1 MIAPA
6 VRAAA
11 RRGTGAPPGEARL
24 KIVVEVAMRSDRV
37 ISTIDFHTAGI
48 GMRLLTSGLGRLP
61 GATIGAKRRFFQEHH
76 DDLRTGLCL
85 WPRGHRSLLIAVMT
99 EAVTPGAH
107 FGLFFMYPGGYYVSC
122 GEGTIGAATVAIE
135 TGMVQRL
142 GAETPVVID
151 TEAGVVET
159 IARSDRDR
167 VREVTLR
174 WAPSFVVLTGQSVE
188 VESLGATS
196 PAGSPVRPRSKAGA
210 RSCRRSPGPRTS
222 PASASFSS
230 IRKTR
235 CAPGISSRGDRVKT
249 LVLGGGVVGV
259 TTAYFLAKAGH
270 EVTLVDEK
278 DGVGLEAS
286 AGNAG
291 IIAPGH
297 SFAWA
302 SPRAPRMLWE
312 SLRGAETAIRIR
324 PTTDLRLYTW
334 GLRFLRECTADRAK
348 RNTLV
353 KLRLCQYSQAVMNE
367 LVRAEQIEYHAIAKG
382 ALYLYRDGAEL
393 DAGVKKMALL
403 AEHGQKQEILDA
415 RGVAQLDPVFEPV
428 QGKIAGAIRDVGDS
442 SGDSR
447 LFVENLAR
455 VCREKLGV
463 VVRLGTRVTE
473 LRGDAD
479 RIDMALTSAGGL
491 KADNYVLA
499 LGVGAP
505 SIARTVGVGLPVYPA
520 KGYSSTFPLKPGGRS
535 PTVPGVDEKW
545 LVGWSRLGDRLRLTS
560 TAEFAG
566 YDWGWTPRDFNNILK
581 LARDLFPDAADYD
594 RGEYRACLRPM
605 TPDGP
610 PILGLGRHRN
620 LFLNCGHGHMGWTM
634 ACVTAR
640 LVADFMTGRMPE
652 LDLEG
657 LTPRR

>member
-1 MIAPA
+1 M
-6 VRAAA
+6 
-11 RRGTGAPPGEARL
+11 
-24 KIVVEVAMRSDRV
+24 
-37 ISTIDFHTAGI
+37 
-48 GMRLLTSGLGRLP
+48 
-61 GATIGAKRRFFQEHH
+61 
-76 DDLRTGLCL
+76 
-85 WPRGHRSLLIAVMT
+85 
-99 EAVTPGAH
+99 
-107 FGLFFMYPGGYYVSC
+107 
-122 GEGTIGAATVAIE
+122 
-135 TGMVQRL
+135 
-142 GAETPVVID
+142 
-151 TEAGVVET
+151 
-159 IARSDRDR
+159 
-167 VREVTLR
+167 
-174 WAPSFVVLTGQSVE
+174 
-188 VESLGATS
+188 
-196 PAGSPVRPRSKAGA
+196 
-210 RSCRRSPGPRTS
+210 
-222 PASASFSS
+222 
-230 IRKTR
+230 
-235 CAPGISSRGDRVKT
+235 KT
-249 LVLGGGVVGV
+249 LILGGGVVGV

-270 EVTLVDEK
+270 EVTLLEEK
-278 DGVGLEAS
+278 DALGLEAS
-286 AGNAG
+286 SGNAG

-302 SPRAPRMLWE
+302 SPRAPWMLWE

-348 RNTLV
+348 RNTLI
-353 KLRLCQYSQAVMNE
+353 KLRLCQYSQSVMNE

-382 ALYLYRDGAEL
+382 ALYLYRDAAEL

-428 QGKIAGAIRDVGDS
+428 QSKIAGAIRDVGDS

-463 VVRLGTRVTE
+463 VVKLGTRVSA

-479 RIDMALTSAGGL
+479 RIDAALTSAGEMR
-491 KADNYVLA
+491 ADSYVLA

-505 SIARTVGVGLPVYPA
+505 QVASTAGVSLPVYPA
-520 KGYSSTFPLKPGGRS
+520 KGYSSTFPLKAGGRA
-535 PTVPGVDEKW
+535 PLVPGVDEKW

-620 LFLNCGHGHMGWTM
+620 LFFNSGHGHMGWTM
-634 ACVTAR
+634 ACGTAR
-640 LVADFMTGRMPE
+640 IVADLMTGRMPA